1 MIYILLTQGF
11 QESETCGPLDVLRHA
26 GAQVQLVNV
35 TGDPYLTGSHGAR
48 FIPDIQFDE
57 MDLTQCEAL
66 IMPGGLPGATNLAG
80 DERVLQAVRTVVERG
95 GLVCAICAAPI
106 VLGKLG
112 LLRGKKACVY
122 PGFEEWMEGAE
133 IVPDLI
139 VEHDQ
144 FILANGP
151 SAAFPFGFAIARRLL
166 PAEAVQSVWDGML
179 MNDLGLDFQLYP

>member
-11 QESETCGPLDVLRHA
+11 QETETCGPLDVLRHA
-26 GAQVQLVNV
+26 GAEVKLVNV
-35 TGDPYLTGSHGAR
+35 TGDDYLVGSHGLR
-48 FIPDIQFDE
+48 VIPDIQMDE
-57 MDLTQCEAL
+57 VCLDGCEA
-66 IMPGGLPGATNLAG
+66 IVMPGGLPGATNLAA
-80 DERVLQAVRTVVERG
+80 DERVLALVQKQVERG

-122 PGFEEWMEGAE
+122 PGFEDWMEGAE

-144 FILANGP
+144 YILANGP
-151 SAAFPFGFAIARRLL
+151 SAAFAFGFAIARRLL
-166 PAEAVQSVWDGML
+166 PAAKVQEVWDGML
-179 MNDLGLDFQLYP
+179 MDQCRG